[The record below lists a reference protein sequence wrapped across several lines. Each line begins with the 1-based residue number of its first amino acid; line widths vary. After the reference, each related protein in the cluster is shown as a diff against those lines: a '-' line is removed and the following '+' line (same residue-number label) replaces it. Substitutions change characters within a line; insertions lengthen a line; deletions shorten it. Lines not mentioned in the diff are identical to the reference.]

1 MAEGALGIASNYISK
16 QGYHDSRTRL
26 VGWKESLPLAL
37 DMALLMSMSTNTKPF
52 KALETK
58 MAAVEGKISI
68 DLQVVNTRL
77 KELLTP
83 EPVNGK
89 DTQIITQ
96 KEE

>member
-1 MAEGALGIASNYISK
+1 
-16 QGYHDSRTRL
+16 
-26 VGWKESLPLAL
+26 
-37 DMALLMSMSTNTKPF
+37 
-52 KALETK
+52 